1 MKKAVRPVFFVHE
14 SMPANTLFFKMQK
27 AREHV
32 AIVLDEFG
40 GMDGIITIRDLLE
53 LLVGD
58 MTDKDETDEYTIA
71 KTQDGGWE
79 FNGLVPIEE
88 AEEKTDITFN
98 EEYKEGCETVSGYVC
113 NVLGYV
119 PADGASA
126 QVSDGKFNIA
136 VTKVEKH
143 RITGVVFTPEKS
155 DIDEKEN
162 MDYNKGD
169 DGEKAEKEDK

>member
-1 MKKAVRPVFFVHE
+1 MFFVHE

-58 MTDKDETDEYTIA
+58 MTDKDEQDEYSVKQIE
-71 KTQDGGWE
+71 GGWE
-79 FNGLVPIEE
+79 LSGLVPIEE
-88 AEEKTDITFN
+88 AEEKTGITFN

-119 PADGASA
+119 PADGNTA
-126 QVSDGKFNIA
+126 QAQDGDIKIE
-136 VTKVEKH
+136 VTKVEQH
-143 RITGVVFTPEKS
+143 RIVGVILRQEKS
-155 DIDEKEN
+155 GVDEKEN
-162 MDYNKGD
+162 SEYNKEGQGKDAD
-169 DGEKAEKEDK
+169 DAEDKK